1 MEESARRGSSPLAR
15 GLLSKPSVFLAIF
28 RIIPARAGFTPSYFL
43 ILCTAKDHPRS
54 RGVYADDGDD
64 GGIDAG
70 SSPLARGLLRAEA
83 PECCL
88 SGIIPARAG
97 FTKGHIAG
105 IRLHQDHP
113 RSRGVYVSALVASL
127 DAAGSSPLAR
137 GLHLDDDSDPGVP
150 RIIPARAGFTLGNR
164 RSRSRRMDHPRSRG
178 VYGHSIARNH
188 LAEGSSPLARGLL
201 FR

>member
-1 MEESARRGSSPLAR
+1 MGGEYRIIPARAGFTMRRSGPPIRAADHPRSRGVYLHFGPQGSESADHPRSRGVYAGYLVEESARRGSSPLAR

-113 RSRGVYVSALVASL
+113 RSRGVYTWRSL
-127 DAAGSSPLAR
+127 ESQRSLTLPDGFR
-137 GLHLDDDSDPGVP
+137 LHC
-150 RIIPARAGFTLGNR
+150 
-164 RSRSRRMDHPRSRG
+164 
-178 VYGHSIARNH
+178 
-188 LAEGSSPLARGLL
+188 
-201 FR
+201 

>member
-113 RSRGVYVSALVASL
+113 RSRGVYVFAVNNNEYKT
-127 DAAGSSPLAR
+127 GSSPLAR
-137 GLHLDDDSDPGVP
+137 GLQHNLTRLNCHDG
-150 RIIPARAGFTLGNR
+150 IIPARAGFTLGEFFLG
-164 RSRSRRMDHPRSRG
+164 SGEEDHPRSRG
-178 VYGHSIARNH
+178 VYSCTSRK
-188 LAEGSSPLARGLL
+188 
-201 FR
+201 